1 MSKISKE
8 EVEKIAKL
16 ARIHVTNQEKIKYS
30 KELSNILG
38 YIEKLNNV
46 NTDDVVE
53 TSQTTG
59 LENVY
64 QEDDA
69 SRDWKADKDIKKNRE
84 ELLRNAKSKKD
95 EYIKVKQM
103 LN

>member
-46 NTDDVVE
+46 NTDNVVE

-69 SRDWKADKDIKKNRE
+69 SCDWKADKDIKKNRE